1 MHRENP
7 ASQSLAFR
15 QKIVIFAGYL
25 ELNNYR
31 YMDRKVLLMILDG
44 WGEGRHD
51 HSNAIYTA
59 GAPFIDSLRAI
70 YRHAAR
76 LSVLLTDRW
85 ETPRS
90 AT

>member
-59 GAPFIDSLRAI
+59 GAPFIDSQSKISYEPFADMR
-70 YRHAAR
+70 RGC
-76 LSVLLTDRW
+76 
-85 ETPRS
+85 RS
-90 AT
+90 S

>member
-1 MHRENP
+1 MHCENP
-7 ASQSLAFR
+7 ASQPLAFR
-15 QKIVIFAGYL
+15 QKIAIFAGYL
-25 ELNNYR
+25 ELNNNR

-59 GAPFIDSLRAI
+59 GAPFIDSLRAK
-70 YRHAAR
+70 YPMSH
-76 LSVLLTDRW
+76 LQTCG

>member
-1 MHRENP
+1 
-7 ASQSLAFR
+7 
-15 QKIVIFAGYL
+15 
-25 ELNNYR
+25 
-31 YMDRKVLLMILDG
+31 MDRKVLLMILDG

-59 GAPFIDSLRAI
+59 GAPFIDSLRAK
-70 YRHAAR
+70 YPMSH
-76 LSVLLTDRW
+76 SVFLTDRW